1 MKPHCRAVKNTGD
14 FENPLRRTK
23 PPLANMACETSPTSA
38 LTKCTENCAIGVAY
52 VCANHCRSASDIRT
66 TDRQR
71 FPQISSRIQP
81 FFHSP
86 FLSAIR
92 LTKRR
97 NDNNKQRPA
106 PGSLRAADRRYPGG
120 RSARCDSPAL
130 FASRDFKILFR
141 AHCSPSTRSRP
152 LRPDQV
158 GVARALGRSRPRRMT
173 HALATRMAQAFRH
186 YGTANW
192 QSHTMM

>member
-1 MKPHCRAVKNTGD
+1 MKPHYRAVKNTGD

-92 LTKRR
+92 LTERG

-106 PGSLRAADRRYPGG
+106 ACERQTDAIPAAAALAAILPRFSRHAISKFSFALIARPRPVPVHCVPT
-120 RSARCDSPAL
+120 RSGSPA
-130 FASRDFKILFR
+130 
-141 AHCSPSTRSRP
+141 P
-152 LRPDQV
+152 
-158 GVARALGRSRPRRMT
+158 
-173 HALATRMAQAFRH
+173 
-186 YGTANW
+186 
-192 QSHTMM
+192 